1 MFFYNIP
8 FRDAFALLLFTE
20 EPLDITLP
28 TVFVDLNGDFTER
41 LIGLLAYSFQLPEE
55 LSVDDIWVNP
65 EERCKGYGSLMM
77 DYIEKIAK
85 DKKCKTAS
93 LMVISRNPL
102 KARTFYEKH
111 GFTLDIAEDTN
122 VLTMTKSLE

>member
-77 DYIEKIAK
+77 DYIEK
-85 DKKCKTAS
+85 TAS